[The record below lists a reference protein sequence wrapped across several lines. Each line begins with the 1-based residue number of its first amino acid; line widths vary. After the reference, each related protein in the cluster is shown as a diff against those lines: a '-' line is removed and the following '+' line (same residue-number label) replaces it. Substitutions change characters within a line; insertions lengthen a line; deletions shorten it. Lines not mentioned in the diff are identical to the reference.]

1 MLWEIRS
8 ISPHILALQE
18 VRSSVNLKS
27 KENVVQYIANQT
39 GYPFYLFKEYPDSP
53 DEGLVFFSKI
63 PIIAEEAIWETNI
76 EEPNYCAIRILF
88 KYKGYKFGVTN
99 VHLNWKSSR
108 IRQEQMN
115 AVNNWIKNRASDY
128 ELLCGDFNDDPYSMV
143 Y

>member
-1 MLWEIRS
+1 M
-8 ISPHILALQE
+8 
-18 VRSSVNLKS
+18 
-27 KENVVQYIANQT
+27 VQYIANQT